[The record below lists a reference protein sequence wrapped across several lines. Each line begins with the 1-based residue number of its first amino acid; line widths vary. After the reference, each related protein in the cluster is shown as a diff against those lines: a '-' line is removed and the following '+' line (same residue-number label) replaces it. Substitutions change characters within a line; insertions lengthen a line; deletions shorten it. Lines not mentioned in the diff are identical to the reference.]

1 MEYIKLEAYEDLQYN
16 DLQKVVDII
25 KKGGIFIFPTDSV
38 YSLGCVMSNKK
49 GINRILKLTGKPEK
63 KSNLSLFFSDMKS
76 LSSYTM
82 NYNNTIFRS
91 VKSLIP
97 GPYTFI
103 FKASKLVTK
112 SFENTKKEV
121 GIRIPSEKVLM
132 QIIES
137 LDEPVISTSL
147 NSGDLESLSNDP
159 YELSKK
165 YENDVDLIIDNGP
178 SEGAVTTV
186 LDCTGDEIE
195 LIRQGKGEV

>member
-1 MEYIKLEAYEDLQYN
+1 MEYIKIEEFENVQYN
-16 DLQKVVDII
+16 ELQQITEII
-25 KKGGIFIFPTDSV
+25 NKGGIFIFPTDSV
-38 YSLGCVMSNKK
+38 YSLGCKMSNKK

-76 LSSYTM
+76 LSSYSQ

-91 VKSLIP
+91 VKNLIP

-103 FKASKLVTK
+103 FNASKQVTK

-121 GIRIPSEKVLM
+121 GIRIPSHEVLRT
-132 QIIES
+132 IIEA
-137 LDEPVISTSL
+137 LDEPIISTSL

-159 YELSKK
+159 FELSQR

-178 SEGAVTTV
+178 SDESVTTV
-186 LDCTGDEIE
+186 LDCTKDDIA
-195 LIRQGKGEV
+195 LVRQGKGEI